1 MLLRSVAIV
10 GIVGVAVCL
19 LSMKTSQAQGL
30 SMTDRNFLKNAAQS
44 GHYEVEASTEA
55 LARSED
61 QQVRDFAQMM
71 IQEHEQMDKEL
82 NELAVAKDFTLPNSA
97 SMVQRSKI
105 TRLQGLEGLELD
117 QYYAE
122 ELGTKAH
129 EEAIELFEQ
138 QVEKGN
144 DEEIVGFAQDALVL
158 LRQHL
163 QHAQSLKTHV
173 AAKTQ

>member
-1 MLLRSVAIV
+1 MFLRRVAL
-10 GIVGVAVCL
+10 VGVVGMAICL
-19 LSMKTSQAQGL
+19 LSMKTSHAQGL
-30 SMTDRNFLKNAAQS
+30 SMTDRDFLKNAAQS

-82 NELAVAKDFTLPNSA
+82 NELAVAKEFTLPNSA
-97 SMVQRSKI
+97 SMVQRGKI
-105 TRLQGLEGLELD
+105 VTLKGKEGLELD

-122 ELGTKAH
+122 QLGIKVH

-138 QVEKGN
+138 QVEKGD
-144 DEEIVGFAQDALVL
+144 DEEIVGFAQDALPL

-163 QHAQSLKTHV
+163 QHAQSLKAHV
-173 AAKTQ
+173 DAKTQ